1 MLRKCALR
9 RSSGKEGYPMLK
21 FHSEQGEISVSSA
34 VFSNITGMAAT
45 NCFGVKGMAYRS
57 MTDGL
62 VHLLRH
68 EAMGKG
74 VKVTYNEDNSIS
86 IELHIIVEHGVNVP
100 AVCRAIMNE
109 VRYVV
114 QQNTGV
120 IVQTVDVCVD
130 YVTL

>member
-1 MLRKCALR
+1 
-9 RSSGKEGYPMLK
+9 MLK

-62 VHLLRH
+62 VHLLRR
-68 EAMGKG
+68 EAMSKG
-74 VKVTYNEDNSIS
+74 VNVIYNEDESIS
-86 IELHIIVEHGVNVP
+86 IELHIIVENGVNIP
-100 AVCRAIMNE
+100 AVCRSIMNE

-114 QQNTGV
+114 NKNTGAEV
-120 IVQTVDVCVD
+120 RDVDVFVD
-130 YVTL
+130 SMIL

>member
-1 MLRKCALR
+1 
-9 RSSGKEGYPMLK
+9 MLK

-62 VHLLRH
+62 VHLLRR
-68 EAMGKG
+68 EAMSKG
-74 VKVTYNEDNSIS
+74 VNVIYNEDESIS
-86 IELHIIVEHGVNVP
+86 IELHIIVENGVNIP
-100 AVCRAIMNE
+100 AVCRSIMNE

-114 QQNTGV
+114 NKNTGAEV
-120 IVQTVDVCVD
+120 RAVDVFVD
-130 YVTL
+130 SMIR

>member
-1 MLRKCALR
+1 
-9 RSSGKEGYPMLK
+9 MLK

-62 VHLLRH
+62 VHLLRR
-68 EAMGKG
+68 EAMSKG
-74 VKVTYNEDNSIS
+74 VNVIYNEDESIS
-86 IELHIIVEHGVNVP
+86 IELHIIVENGVNIP
-100 AVCRAIMNE
+100 AVCRSIMNE

-114 QQNTGV
+114 TKNTGAEV
-120 IVQTVDVCVD
+120 RAVDVFVD
-130 YVTL
+130 SMIL

>member
-1 MLRKCALR
+1 MIK
-9 RSSGKEGYPMLK
+9 MQ
-21 FHSEQGEISVSSA
+21 SEQGEIAISSA
-34 VFSNITGMAAT
+34 VFTNIVGAAAT

-86 IELHIIVEHGVNVP
+86 IELHIIVDAGVNLT
-100 AVCRAIMNE
+100 AVSSAIMGE
-109 VRYVV
+109 VRYAVG
-114 QQNTGV
+114 NMTGATV
-120 IVQTVDVCVD
+120 RAVDVYVD
-130 YVTL
+130 SMQID

>member
-1 MLRKCALR
+1 
-9 RSSGKEGYPMLK
+9 MLK

-62 VHLLRH
+62 VHLLRR
-68 EAMGKG
+68 EAMSKG
-74 VKVTYNEDNSIS
+74 VNVIYNEDESIS
-86 IELHIIVEHGVNVP
+86 IELHIIVENGVNIP
-100 AVCRAIMNE
+100 AVCRSIMNE

-114 QQNTGV
+114 SKNTGAEV
-120 IVQTVDVCVD
+120 RAVDVFVD
-130 YVTL
+130 SMIL

>member
-1 MLRKCALR
+1 
-9 RSSGKEGYPMLK
+9 MLK

-62 VHLLRH
+62 VHLLRR
-68 EAMGKG
+68 EGMSKG
-74 VKVTYNEDNSIS
+74 VNVIYNEDESIS
-86 IELHIIVEHGVNVP
+86 IELHIIVENGVNIP
-100 AVCRAIMNE
+100 AVCRSIMNE

-114 QQNTGV
+114 NKNTGAEV
-120 IVQTVDVCVD
+120 RAVDVFVD
-130 YVTL
+130 SMIL